1 VKLFWLPEE
10 SRNGTKPASSF
21 TRRCLHLQVLLETM
35 LPPATPT
42 LGSLVKLGLIGL
54 HLVDLPREVLE
65 CLKQLKHFDVSL
77 NEFTRLPVGLKEIP
91 SLEFLNLAGNSKLQ
105 FRSSDADLLAA
116 FPGLQVLRLGAQ
128 FYPDVAVNE
137 FGSPRSFLSSTCALQ
152 KICMLW
158 TFAGTCGPESL
169 MCRIVLS
176 GSGHRPAMQTAQL

>member
-137 FGSPRSFLSSTCALQ
+137 FGSQPVVRWTQASAGAFVAIAKKLPELDLRFAKDLHALD
-152 KICMLW
+152 ICWDLW
-158 TFAGTCGPESL
+158 P
-169 MCRIVLS
+169 
-176 GSGHRPAMQTAQL
+176 